1 MITRQLLTRYRQ
13 GICTPDEL
21 ELIQSYLS
29 GENLS
34 ELKRLLDEDWVEAGT
49 EANREVTGEEER
61 VWSKLREGMN
71 VPNKIGDRS
80 DVVRKQFNLRVLW
93 QCAAAA
99 VIVVMGGWFVSR
111 QFDNNELT
119 YEINR
124 NTAETALLEKINQTS
139 KPMLITLSDGSRV
152 KLFPKSRISYA
163 ASFAAEPKREVYLS
177 GEAFF
182 IVTPNPDKPFF
193 VYANE
198 LVTKVLGTSFN
209 VRAYADDK
217 DVTVKV
223 SSGRVS
229 VEVAEKLRTDKK
241 IAAGKKGGI
250 LLSPNQQAVLSR
262 QEFYLVKSLVANPL
276 LIIPEGK
283 TKTVKEVHSFKF
295 QSATLN
301 TVFEAIEKGYGVD
314 IVFDDETLED
324 CRLTADL
331 AGESLYEKLDIIC
344 KSIEAEY
351 QVFDAQIII
360 TGKGCNF

>member
-13 GICTPDEL
+13 GLCTPDEL
-21 ELIQSYLS
+21 ETVQFYLS

-34 ELKRLLDEDWVEAGT
+34 ELKRMLDEDWKDAAAETNQDGREA
-49 EANREVTGEEER
+49 EER
-61 VWSKLREGMN
+61 IWSKLAEDMDEVRELPVM
-71 VPNKIGDRS
+71 
-80 DVVRKQFNLRVLW
+80 VRRKFNLKFLW

-99 VIVVMGGWFVSR
+99 VIVVTAGWFISQ
-111 QFDNNELT
+111 QFASDELT

-124 NTAETALLEKINQTS
+124 SAAETALLEKINRTS
-139 KPMLITLSDGSRV
+139 GPMLITLSDGSRV
-152 KLFPKSRISYA
+152 RLSPKSKISYA
-163 ASFAAEPKREVYLS
+163 ASFDSELKREVYLS

-182 IVTPNPDKPFF
+182 IVTPNRDKPFF

-209 VRAYADDK
+209 VRAYAEDK

-223 SSGRVS
+223 STGRVS
-229 VEVAEKLRTDKK
+229 VEVAEKLRNHQNMT
-241 IAAGKKGGI
+241 AREKGGI
-250 LLSPNQQAVLSR
+250 LLTPNQQAVLSR
-262 QEFYLVKSLVANPL
+262 QEFHLVKSLVENPL

-283 TKTVKEVHSFKF
+283 TKTVKEVYSFKF
-295 QSATLN
+295 QAATLN
-301 TVFEAIEKGYGVD
+301 SVFEAIEKGYGVN
-314 IVFDDETLED
+314 IVFDDEILEN

-331 AGESLYEKLDIIC
+331 SGESLYEKLDIIC